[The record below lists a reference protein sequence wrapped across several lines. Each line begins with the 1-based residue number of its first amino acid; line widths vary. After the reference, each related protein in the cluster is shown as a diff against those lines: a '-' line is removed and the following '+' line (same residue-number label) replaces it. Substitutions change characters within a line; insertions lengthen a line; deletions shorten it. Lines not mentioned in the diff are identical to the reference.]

1 MMNAQFMLTCNVCK
15 HAGKP
20 YEGHAVRDKQ
30 GQVVCPTLLSQKCNY
45 CKKKGHTPKYCPLKK
60 KQQKQDD
67 YKENERKETIKPKNT
82 HSNIYD
88 ALESVGDECI
98 VPQKI
103 EKFKSNVN
111 SWKDIVNRPPVNTK
125 EIVKSKE
132 IVKPKV
138 IITVKK
144 PRPALWSEYESDV
157 EYED

>member
-67 YKENERKETIKPKNT
+67 YKENKRKEKIKPKNT

-88 ALESVGDECI
+88 ALEIVDNEYI

-103 EKFKSNVN
+103 EEFKSNVN
-111 SWKDIVNRPPVNTK
+111 SWKDIVNKPPVNVTEVIKTK
-125 EIVKSKE
+125 E
-132 IVKPKV
+132 

>member
-1 MMNAQFMLTCNVCK
+1 MMNAQCMLTCNVCK

-60 KQQKQDD
+60 KQQKQYD
-67 YKENERKETIKPKNT
+67 YKENERKETKEIKERKNAR
-82 HSNIYD
+82 SNVYD
-88 ALESVGDECI
+88 ALESVDDECI
-98 VPQKI
+98 VPQKK
-103 EKFKSNVN
+103 EEFKSNVN
-111 SWKDIVNRPPVNTK
+111 SWKDIVNRTPVNAT
-125 EIVKSKE
+125 EI
-132 IVKPKV
+132 IKPKQ

-144 PRPALWSEYESDV
+144 PRPALWSQYDSDE